1 MRCKRIARDMAF
13 LDERPSVMQKLFVQ
27 VAVMLAI
34 LGGAGMADAQGIFT
48 CITSTGRKITSDRPI
63 PECANQDQKELNA
76 SGTVKRIVKPT
87 MTAEEQRVADQK
99 LKDELEEKSRAEEE
113 RRKNR
118 ALLSRYPSKTEHD
131 KERATALAQ
140 VDEVIGAAQ
149 KRIGELVDQRKKVNE
164 ELEFYKKD
172 PSKAPQSVRRQVE
185 ENDKSVAVQKRF
197 IADQDEEKKRANARF
212 DEELVRLKKLWA
224 QAALPSVVFA
234 SSPPAAAA
242 ATAPA
247 ATSTPKK

>member
-1 MRCKRIARDMAF
+1 MVTTKKCM
-13 LDERPSVMQKLFVQ
+13 
-27 VAVMLAI
+27 VALAW
-34 LGGAGMADAQGIFT
+34 LGWAGMVTAQGIFT
-48 CITSTGRKITSDRPI
+48 CTTSTGRKITSDRPI
-63 PECANQDQKELNA
+63 AECSNQDQKELNA

-99 LKDELEEKSRAEEE
+99 LKDEMEEKSRIEEE

-118 ALLSRYPSKTEHD
+118 ALLSRYPSKAVHD

-149 KRIGELVDQRKKVNE
+149 KRIGELADQRKKINE

-172 PSKAPQSVRRQVE
+172 PNKAPASLRRQIE
-185 ENDKSVAVQKRF
+185 DNDKSVAVQKRF
-197 IADQDEEKKRANARF
+197 IGDQDDEKKRANLRF

-224 QAALPSVVFA
+224 QAVVPTSAPPSI
-234 SSPPAAAA
+234 SSPVS
-242 ATAPA
+242 APV
-247 ATSTPKK
+247 KK